1 MTTSCA
7 RSLAPSSGV
16 DARPA
21 WRRPG
26 PQTGTARPNLDK
38 PTRPRAMLTAL
49 GGRHDAT
56 SPPDPDAL
64 HSCSR
69 HSCGANR
76 WNGEGT
82 PISTRDKSTAPGCSS
97 SHGRRDPP
105 ALDCRP
111 PRQAA
116 TAGRVRSAQDE
127 HQPEARKKLARRLAA
142 QDRHHRSRPQAPPA
156 PPGERLWLL
165 LHAPALLDGPEST
178 AQAIAQPDD
187 DYHRLAARQHE
198 IHAGRAQGAEP
209 HDVMNVHPFS

>member
-142 QDRHHRSRPQAPPA
+142 QDRHHRAGLRHP
-156 PPGERLWLL
+156 L
-165 LHAPALLDGPEST
+165 LHLASGCGCCCMPRPCST
-178 AQAIAQPDD
+178 ARKALPRPLRSPMTITTASPHGSTRFMRD
-187 DYHRLAARQHE
+187 AP
-198 IHAGRAQGAEP
+198 RAP
-209 HDVMNVHPFS
+209 NRTT

>member
-38 PTRPRAMLTAL
+38 PARPRAMLTAL
-49 GGRHDAT
+49 GGRHDGT

-82 PISTRDKSTAPGCSS
+82 PMSTRDKSTAPGCSS

-116 TAGRVRSAQDE
+116 SDPPRTSINLRLGKARSPTRCARSPPQEPASGTPCSGLASDCGCCCM
-127 HQPEARKKLARRLAA
+127 PRPCSTARKALPRPL
-142 QDRHHRSRPQAPPA
+142 RSPMTITTASPHGSTRFMRDAPWA
-156 PPGERLWLL
+156 PSR
-165 LHAPALLDGPEST
+165 T
-178 AQAIAQPDD
+178 T
-187 DYHRLAARQHE
+187 
-198 IHAGRAQGAEP
+198 
-209 HDVMNVHPFS
+209 